1 MLKKIL
7 FFVLILN
14 FTIISS
20 LQATPVLLKKD
31 GALYVKSATT
41 AEVEDLFKKYN
52 YDDFSKSK
60 TKFPRIFLQ
69 KLPTD
74 WAQVPDS
81 HDKHRTFIRI
91 MLPLVLKVNE
101 DILAERAMLEKIY
114 KHWQEEHKL
123 TDQEKTQFEKFV
135 QKYDVVTPKK
145 GDERIEHLLL
155 LLLPKID
162 AVPPSIMVTTAGIY
176 SDWGASRLALEGNN
190 LYRTEVW
197 YTDEGMKPLDDA
209 KAQYRYRK
217 FTTLEEAIT
226 ERALKINSHINY
238 DYVRI
243 TRMQARKLKSPPY
256 SPQLVAQ
263 MLNDSNLHNVAG
275 LIDYTFSYYKL
286 SRTDFLPQLR
296 NVE

>member
-7 FFVLILN
+7 FFILLLS
-14 FTIISS
+14 FLAIKP
-20 LQATPVLLKKD
+20 LQAAPTLVKKD
-31 GALYVKSATT
+31 GAIYVKSATT

-91 MLPLVLKVNE
+91 MLPLVLKINE
-101 DILAERAMLEKIY
+101 GILAERAVLEKIY
-114 KHWQEEHKL
+114 QHWKNEHKL
-123 TDQEKTQFEKFV
+123 SDEEKKQFEEFV
-135 QKYDVVTPKK
+135 LKYDVFTPKK
-145 GDERIEHLLL
+145 GDSRIEHLLI

-176 SDWGASRLALEGNN
+176 SDWGTTRLALEGNN

-197 YTDEGMKPLDDA
+197 YTDKGIKPVDDPD
-209 KAQYRYRK
+209 AQYRYQ
-217 FTTLEEAIT
+217 TYASLEEAIS
-226 ERALKINSHINY
+226 ERALKINSHVNY

-296 NVE
+296 SVE

>member
-1 MLKKIL
+1 MLKKVL
-7 FFVLILN
+7 FLVLLLN
-14 FTIISS
+14 LALITS
-20 LQATPVLLKKD
+20 LQAAPVLFKKD
-31 GALYVKSATT
+31 GAIYVKSATT
-41 AEVEDLFKKYN
+41 AEVEALFKQYD

-60 TKFPRIFLQ
+60 TKFPRIFLE
-69 KLPTD
+69 KLPSD
-74 WAQVPDS
+74 WAKIPDS

-101 DILAERAMLEKIY
+101 DILAERAVLEEIY
-114 KHWQEEHKL
+114 QHWKQEHKL
-123 TDQEKTQFEKFV
+123 SDKEKAQFEKFV
-135 QKYDVVTPKK
+135 QKYDVSTPKT
-145 GDERIEHLLL
+145 GSDRIEHLLL

-176 SDWGASRLALEGNN
+176 SDWGTTRLALEGNN
-190 LYRTEVW
+190 LYRAEIW
-197 YTDEGMKPLDDA
+197 YTDKGLKPLDDP
-209 KAQYRYRK
+209 KAQYRYQT
-217 FTTLEEAIT
+217 FANLEEAIT
-226 ERALKINSHINY
+226 ERALRVNSHVNY

-243 TRMQARKLKSPPY
+243 TRKQARALKSPPY

-263 MLNDSNLHNVAG
+263 MLNDSNLQNIAG